1 MRQQTLPFYRLISV
15 KTAQISLLF
24 PNPPLESL
32 ESTQKSFALIT
43 PRACKFPRQVI
54 PFAAVTENTPEA
66 FTDLH
71 SLMEPGEATYVVSY
85 ESPAP
90 SALTYS
96 NPFGVKQLEWPETLS
111 LPYLPEDEPEIEPL
125 TCANAAEMV
134 ALTDVAFP
142 GFFRI
147 RTCELGPYYGIRSTS
162 GDLVAMC
169 GERMNIGNFR
179 EISGLC
185 THPEHRGKGYAQLLM
200 SKLMHD
206 HRAAG
211 LRSYLHVSSS
221 NTHAVELYLRMG
233 FVLRGEFPL
242 YLATRI
248 A

>member
-1 MRQQTLPFYRLISV
+1 M

-32 ESTQKSFALIT
+32 QSTQQSFALT
-43 PRACKFPRQVI
+43 AARACKFPRPVI

-66 FTDLH
+66 FADLQ
-71 SLMEPGEATYVVSY
+71 SLMDPGESTYVVSY
-85 ESPAP
+85 EQPAP
-90 SALTYS
+90 SALTCS
-96 NPFGVKQLEWPETLS
+96 
-111 LPYLPEDEPEIEPL
+111 
-125 TCANAAEMV
+125 NAAEMV

-147 RTCELGPYYGIRSTS
+147 RTCELGPYYGIRA
-162 GDLVAMC
+162 GGQLLAMC

-179 EISGLC
+179 ELSGLC
-185 THPEHRGKGYAQLLM
+185 THPDHRGKGYAQQLM
-200 SKLMHD
+200 TQLMHD

-221 NTHAVELYLRMG
+221 NAHAIELYLRMG

-242 YLATRI
+242 YLATHI
-248 A
+248 G